1 MIMRNFILFSYFLI
15 LSSFIASAQ
24 SNGVIVPGKW
34 SDQIFIS
41 DVNGRPFENKY
52 GDYAGSIF
60 NNDAYTLSDVT
71 LSDGRKFHHVQ
82 SKIDFLGSQMI
93 FMSSEGKVGILGSG
107 AVKEIA
113 FYTSVGTSSP
123 NLIYR
128 SGFPKVDLLTPN
140 NFYQVLADGKCMLL
154 KSTSK
159 FLTENKNELSG
170 EVSRVI
176 ETVENIYVFFD
187 GKMTRLK
194 KDREAVL
201 DILIEKRKE
210 LIKYKEENNLDLKN
224 NDELVKLVM
233 QYNILQ

>member
-1 MIMRNFILFSYFLI
+1 MKKIIIFSLCFIFL
-15 LSSFIASAQ
+15 SFFASAQ
-24 SNGVIVPGKW
+24 SNGVVVPGKW
-34 SDQIFIS
+34 SNQIFIS
-41 DVNGRPFENKY
+41 DVNGRPFENNY
-52 GDYAGSIF
+52 GDYSGTIF
-60 NNDAYTLSDVT
+60 NSDTYTLSDIT

-93 FMSSEGKVGILGSG
+93 FMSSEGKVGILGNG

-123 NLIYR
+123 NLIYK
-128 SGFPKVDLLTPN
+128 SGFPKVDLLTPS

-170 EVSRVI
+170 EVSRII
-176 ETVENIYVFFD
+176 ETVENIYIFFD

-201 DILIEKRKE
+201 DILIDKRKE

-224 NDELVKLVM
+224 NDDLVKLVNR
-233 QYNILQ
+233 YNM